1 MPQLW
6 ERQPWDTPAMFRAF
20 HEFYL
25 PQRPPRSV
33 DAAYRVWLRW
43 KRPHLSPETVARKRA
58 TGAWKDWSQGHKTD
72 GTPIPDSVPWTK
84 RVQAFDDHLAA
95 LDRQK
100 WEDRRLEVRETDWRQ
115 AGRLRQIA
123 DEILAEA
130 PKFTRSKRQYIP
142 GKNGEPDR
150 EIITL
155 ALNGA
160 LAVKAVETASKLSR
174 LAAELETERKQIEI
188 VRQELNGLL
197 DILQAQL
204 DPETYQRI
212 LEAIA
217 TEDEK

>member
-6 ERQPWDTPAMFRAF
+6 ERQAWETPAMFRAF
-20 HEFYL
+20 HEYYL

-33 DAAYRVWLRW
+33 DEAYRTWW
-43 KRPHLSPETVARKRA
+43 QKPERSYEQARKKVA
-58 TGAWKDWSQGHKTD
+58 TGAWRAWSRGQKSNGV
-72 GTPIPDSVPWTK
+72 PIPDSIPWTK
-84 RVQAFDDHLAA
+84 RAQAFDDHLAA

-150 EIITL
+150 EIITV

-204 DPETYQRI
+204 DPETYQRV

-217 TEDEK
+217 AEDEIR